1 MKRVLL
7 MALSACLMWAVVAP
21 IASVE
26 AQAQTGT
33 QFYMEYRKAFDAAKK
48 VEDLFPYMAAKTK
61 AEVNSTPAKERADM
75 FELIKMMGT
84 VTNVK
89 VTKETRA
96 GEGATLNVDAL
107 DSEKKATKGT
117 ITLVREGGAWKLA
130 GESWSNQ

>member
-7 MALSACLMWAVVAP
+7 ALSACLMWVTVAP
-21 IASVE
+21 IAPVQ

-61 AEVNSTPAKERADM
+61 AEVNSTPAKERAEM

-96 GEGATLNVDAL
+96 GEGATLNVDAM
-107 DSEKKATKGT
+107 DSDKKATKGT
-117 ITLVREGGAWKLA
+117 ITLVREAGAWKLA